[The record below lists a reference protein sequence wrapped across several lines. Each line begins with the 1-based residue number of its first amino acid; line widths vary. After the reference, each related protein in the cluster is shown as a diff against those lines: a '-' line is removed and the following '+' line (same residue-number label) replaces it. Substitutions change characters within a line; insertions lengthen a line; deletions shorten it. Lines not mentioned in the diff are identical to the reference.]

1 MRRFALFLGAGAAI
15 ACARPETETTTDT
28 GAPVDTA
35 AAAITP
41 APAPTPISLADVAGR
56 WNVRATTTN
65 GEVVTY
71 QTNATGSRS
80 GWTFTPPNRR
90 PVPVRVVA
98 VAGDSIITEAGPFE
112 SILRPGVQVRSRSVV
127 RIQNGQLVGTTV
139 ARFVTTGPD
148 SIAYLTFRGT
158 RAP

>member
-1 MRRFALFLGAGAAI
+1 MRRFALFLGTGAVI
-15 ACARPETETTTDT
+15 ACAAPETETTTDT
-28 GAPVDTA
+28 AAPLDTA

-56 WNVRATTTN
+56 WNVRATTN
-65 GEVVTY
+65 GEVITY
-71 QTNATGSRS
+71 QVNNTSTRS
-80 GWTFTPPNRR
+80 GWTFTAPNRR

-98 VAGDSIITEAGPFE
+98 VAGDSIIVEAGPFE
-112 SILRPGVQVRSRSVV
+112 SIIRAGVQVRSRSVM
-127 RIQNGQLVGTTV
+127 RIQNGELVGTTV
-139 ARFVTTGPD
+139 ARYVTTGPD